1 MTERLLQFIW
11 QFQYFNKAD
20 LTTTTGE
27 PVQIL
32 FAGQYNTNQG
42 PDFSDA
48 KIKIDNT
55 TWAGT
60 VELHVKTSD
69 WKKHNHQSDKNY
81 NNVVLHVV
89 WEDDGGRNS
98 VPAKKTEQSSV
109 IPGGRN
115 SVPAIS
121 TEQSSVVPGG
131 RNSVPATKTEQSS
144 VVPVIELKDRV
155 SKILLQRYEELMN
168 AESFIPCEKSIHTV
182 RDITWKSW
190 KDRLLVER
198 LLRKSKIVETHLQ
211 QNNYHWEETFWWLLA
226 KNFGMKVN
234 ASVFEAVA
242 KSVSINIL
250 AKHKGQIHQI
260 EAVLLGQAGLLE
272 ATFEEDYPK
281 LLQREYKF
289 LKEKYKFNA
298 IHQPVHFLRMRPGNF
313 PTIRLAQLAALITE
327 SAHLFSK
334 IKEAKTAKQVKEWFD
349 VTANDYWHY
358 HYRFDEESAYKKKK
372 IGESMTD
379 NIIINTVAP
388 VLFAYGNYHN
398 ENKYK
403 EKALQ
408 WLEETATE
416 KNTITK
422 GFQQLKIENKNAFD
436 SQALIE
442 LKNEYC
448 SKKRCLE
455 CGVGNA
461 ILKQ

>member
-1 MTERLLQFIW
+1 MTERLLHFIW
-11 QFQYFNKAD
+11 QFQYFNKSQ
-20 LTTTTGE
+20 LTTSTGE
-27 PVQIL
+27 PVQVL

-48 KIKIDNT
+48 KIKIGKT

-60 VELHVKTSD
+60 VELHIKTSD
-69 WKKHNHQSDKNY
+69 WKKHNHQSDANY
-81 NNVVLHVV
+81 NNVILHVV
-89 WEDDGGRNS
+89 WEDDGSQN
-98 VPAKKTEQSSV
+98 T
-109 IPGGRN
+109 
-115 SVPAIS
+115 
-121 TEQSSVVPGG
+121 
-131 RNSVPATKTEQSS
+131 
-144 VVPVIELKDRV
+144 VPVIELKERV

-168 AESFIPCEKSIHTV
+168 VTSFIPCEKSIDTV

-198 LLRKSKIVETHLQ
+198 LLRKSKIVETQLQ

-234 ASVFEAVA
+234 ADAFEAIA

-250 AKHKGQIHQI
+250 AKHKSQIHQL
-260 EAVLLGQAGLLE
+260 EALLLGQAGLLE
-272 ATFEEDYPK
+272 GDFTDDYRVM
-281 LLQREYKF
+281 LQKEYKF
-289 LKEKYKFNA
+289 YKNA
-298 IHQPVHFLRMRPGNF
+298 YRLQPCGSSVFFLRMRPGNF
-313 PTIRLAQLAALITE
+313 PTIRLAQLAMLIHD

-334 IKEAKTAKQVKEWFD
+334 IKETTSLKDVKEWFD

-358 HYRFDEESAYKKKK
+358 HYQFDETSAFKKKK
-372 IGESMTD
+372 LGAVMID
-379 NIIINTVAP
+379 NIIINTIAP
-388 VLFAYGNYHN
+388 VLFAYGNYYD

-403 EKALQ
+403 EKAMG

-416 KNTITK
+416 KNAITK

-436 SQALIE
+436 SQAVIE

-461 ILKQ
+461 ILKG

>member
-11 QFQYFNKAD
+11 QFQYFNKTELAATD
-20 LTTTTGE
+20 GE
-27 PVQIL
+27 SVQVL

-48 KIKIDNT
+48 KIKIGKT

-60 VELHVKTSD
+60 VELHIKTSD
-69 WKKHNHQSDKNY
+69 WSKHNHQHDKNY
-81 NNVVLHVV
+81 NNVILHVV
-89 WEDDGGRNS
+89 WEDDGIEND
-98 VPAKKTEQSSV
+98 
-109 IPGGRN
+109 
-115 SVPAIS
+115 
-121 TEQSSVVPGG
+121 
-131 RNSVPATKTEQSS
+131 
-144 VVPVIELKDRV
+144 VPVLELKGRV

-168 AESFIPCEKSIHTV
+168 SSSFIPCEKSQPAGQAGINTV

-198 LLRKSKIVETHLQ
+198 LLRKAKIAEACLQ

-226 KNFGMKVN
+226 RNFGMKVN
-234 ASVFEAVA
+234 ADAFEAIA
-242 KSVSINIL
+242 KSISVNIL
-250 AKHKGQIHQI
+250 AKHKSQIHQL
-260 EAVLLGQAGLLE
+260 EALLLGQAGLLDGK
-272 ATFEEDYPK
+272 FNDDYPK

-289 LKEKYKFNA
+289 LKEKYNLKS

-313 PTIRLAQLAALITE
+313 PTIRLAQLAMLITG

-334 IKEAKTAKQVKEWFD
+334 IKETTAVKDVMKWFD

-358 HYRFDEESAYKKKK
+358 HYRFDETSSFKKKK
-372 IGESMTD
+372 LGAAMID

-388 VLFAYGNYHN
+388 VLFAYGNYHD

-403 EKALQ
+403 EKALK
-408 WLEETATE
+408 WLEKTGAE
-416 KNTITK
+416 KNSITK
-422 GFQQLKIENKNAFD
+422 GFQKLGVENKNAFD
-436 SQALIE
+436 SQTLIE

-461 ILKQ
+461 ILKG